1 MLEGWGLLRQ
11 LVVFRPGGVKAG
23 RQTGPGYPGSSY
35 LYEGS
40 GCSCVRQAS
49 AGSVWDLVH
58 GAVLGTTGNQKVLRS
73 PCTGKSVLE
82 LQAGFGQVGWR
93 LQIQTP
99 LRTPEGVE
107 TEEETWRRGWRGSAS
122 PGTFA
127 PYGETAESLDP
138 PGDSPFED
146 KSSWPQPAVEWR

>member
-1 MLEGWGLLRQ
+1 MG
-11 LVVFRPGGVKAG
+11 FPPGEVKAG

-49 AGSVWDLVH
+49 AGSVWDWVH
-58 GAVLGTTGNQKVLRS
+58 GAVLRTTGNQKVLRL
-73 PCTGKSVLE
+73 PCTGKSVLK

-93 LQIQTP
+93 LQIRTP

-107 TEEETWRRGWRGSAS
+107 TEEETWRLGWTGSAS

-127 PYGETAESLDP
+127 PYEETAESLDP

-146 KSSWPQPAVEWR
+146 KSSWLQPAEEWR